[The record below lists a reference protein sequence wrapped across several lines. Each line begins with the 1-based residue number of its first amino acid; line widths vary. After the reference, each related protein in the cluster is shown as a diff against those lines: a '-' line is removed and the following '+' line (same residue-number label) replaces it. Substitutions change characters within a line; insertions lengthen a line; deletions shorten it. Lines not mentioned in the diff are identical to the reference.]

1 MKSYA
6 ELAPGDMVVRTPGTG
21 VNGRH
26 VEIVLEVEPQS
37 SERMVKLFRPGGI
50 VYWDFAAWFDVVS
63 DGSPPR

>member
-1 MKSYA
+1 
-6 ELAPGDMVVRTPGTG
+6 MVVRGEGTW

-26 VEIVLEVEPQS
+26 VEIVLEVEEPS

-63 DGSPPR
+63 EGSSSG